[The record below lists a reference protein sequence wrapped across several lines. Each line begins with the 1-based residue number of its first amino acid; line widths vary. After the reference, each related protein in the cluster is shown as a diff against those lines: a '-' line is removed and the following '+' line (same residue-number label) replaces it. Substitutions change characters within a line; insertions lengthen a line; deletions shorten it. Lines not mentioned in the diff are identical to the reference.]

1 MLVIAKQTMNNV
13 NEIKEAIA
21 RLPEDE
27 LASLIHWFEEFDT
40 EKWDKQFEDDVQ
52 SGKLDR
58 VAYQSCLSNHRNLV

>member
-1 MLVIAKQTMNNV
+1 MNNV

-27 LASLIHWFEEFDT
+27 LASLRHWFEEFDT

-58 VAYQSCLSNHRNLV
+58 VAYQSSYQTIGDLYLLTKF